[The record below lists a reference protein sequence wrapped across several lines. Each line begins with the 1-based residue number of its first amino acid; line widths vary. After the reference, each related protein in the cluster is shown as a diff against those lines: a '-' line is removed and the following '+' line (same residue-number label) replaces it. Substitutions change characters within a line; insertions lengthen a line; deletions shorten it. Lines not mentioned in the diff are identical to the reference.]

1 MEPFNI
7 LEDDMYSEVID
18 LEQGHTAIVLDTQTP
33 PVSLRDIYE
42 THDVFNAK
50 LQTELALIQENMKK
64 DVFPTD
70 SPLTMSI
77 CSTEDDKKRKKVKRY
92 TYEEV
97 ALSLEKQQDA
107 EIHLT
112 SELQLLLT
120 YVKGQ
125 KHIFSQ
131 ANRITRQKFNFLM
144 FPAIF
149 ITASIT
155 VIGPFFQQISWSGW
169 ILSALNALLTC
180 LIAMNNFMK
189 FQASAELFL
198 NISNQFDK
206 LGISVEMSKNQ
217 YIFVEDK
224 QKRFELLLDKRKET
238 EKRIMD
244 IQYNYNN
251 LVIPYEIQLLNPVI
265 SHTNIYSFLQ
275 KIEQYKKQM
284 ILKYKDLKNDILFC
298 MDSKNKPNEEKLQSL
313 LTLKE
318 QLKTELMQTNSHH
331 VYSYIDNLF
340 IREMQYSEHYYAYHA
355 VGMYYCC
362 FVPEKERFEY
372 GNPIVDQY
380 LNFIF
385 SKPE

>member
-1 MEPFNI
+1 
-7 LEDDMYSEVID
+7 
-18 LEQGHTAIVLDTQTP
+18 
-33 PVSLRDIYE
+33 
-42 THDVFNAK
+42 
-50 LQTELALIQENMKK
+50 
-64 DVFPTD
+64 
-70 SPLTMSI
+70 
-77 CSTEDDKKRKKVKRY
+77 
-92 TYEEV
+92 
-97 ALSLEKQQDA
+97 
-107 EIHLT
+107 
-112 SELQLLLT
+112 
-120 YVKGQ
+120 
-125 KHIFSQ
+125 
-131 ANRITRQKFNFLM
+131 
-144 FPAIF
+144 
-149 ITASIT
+149 
-155 VIGPFFQQISWSGW
+155 
-169 ILSALNALLTC
+169 
-180 LIAMNNFMK
+180 
-189 FQASAELFL
+189 
-198 NISNQFDK
+198 
-206 LGISVEMSKNQ
+206 MSKNQ

-313 LTLKE
+313 LALKE